1 MHTNIRRAVASAL
14 AAALLST
21 SAGALAEPPSGARDR
36 LVAQAHAAVD
46 DGRLADARELWMAVW
61 RLERSQVAA
70 CNIGALSFRIG
81 DMPAAVRWLSLCK
94 EIMRAPRTPDERALY
109 ESRLVD
115 LARARQ
121 LAGELRIVAPAG
133 ATVTIDGAPV
143 EIEGDKPI
151 PVEPGRRVVRAALD
165 GRTAS
170 AEVDVP
176 RGETREVRL
185 TFPPP
190 PEPQRPE
197 PEAARVAPTG
207 PAAPAGPPAPPP
219 ARPGPNTAIVVGG
232 VGLATTFAAL
242 GGVMLVGAEKRE
254 EAILA
259 SARNAGPNGC
269 FRLSGP
275 VCQHAASARDDMRT
289 FRAIGVAG
297 VITGGAVLA
306 ATLGYTFYPRA
317 QTEVRVSLE
326 GFTVSGVF

>member
-1 MHTNIRRAVASAL
+1 MHRNIRHAVASAL
-14 AAALLST
+14 AVALLST
-21 SAGALAEPPSGARDR
+21 SAGVMAAPPSGARDR
-36 LVAQAHAAVD
+36 LVTQAHTAVD
-46 DGRLADARELWMAVW
+46 EGRLADARDLWMAVW
-61 RLERSQVAA
+61 KLERSQVAA

-94 EIMRAPRTPDERALY
+94 EIMRAPRTPDERALH

-133 ATVTIDGAPV
+133 ATVTIDGAPA

-165 GRTAS
+165 GRTAT

-185 TFPPP
+185 TFSPPA
-190 PEPQRPE
+190 PQRPE
-197 PEAARVAPTG
+197 PEAPR
-207 PAAPAGPPAPPP
+207 AAPAGPAAPPP
-219 ARPGPNTAIVVGG
+219 ARPGPSTAIVVGG
-232 VGLATTFAAL
+232 IGLAASFAAL

-259 SARNAGPNGC
+259 SARAAGPNGC

-306 ATLGYTFYPRA
+306 ATLGYTFYPRGQA
-317 QTEVRVSLE
+317 EVRVSLE

>member
-1 MHTNIRRAVASAL
+1 MHRNIRHAVASAL

-21 SAGALAEPPSGARDR
+21 SAGVMAAPPSGARDR
-36 LVAQAHAAVD
+36 LVTQAHTAVD
-46 DGRLADARELWMAVW
+46 EGRLADARELWMAVW
-61 RLERSQVAA
+61 KLERSQVAA

-94 EIMRAPRTPDERALY
+94 DIMRAPRTPGERALH

-133 ATVTIDGAPV
+133 ATVTIDGAPT
-143 EIEGDKPI
+143 EIEGDRPI

-165 GRTAS
+165 GRTAT

-190 PEPQRPE
+190 PAPQRPE
-197 PEAARVAPTG
+197 PEAPR
-207 PAAPAGPPAPPP
+207 AAPAGPAAPPP
-219 ARPGPNTAIVVGG
+219 ARPGPSTAIVVGG
-232 VGLATTFAAL
+232 VGLAASFAAI

-259 SARNAGPNGC
+259 SARAAGPNGC

-306 ATLGYTFYPRA
+306 ATLGYTFYPRG
-317 QTEVRVSLE
+317 QTEVRVSSE

>member
-1 MHTNIRRAVASAL
+1 MHTNIRRAAASAL
-14 AAALLST
+14 AAALFST
-21 SAGALAEPPSGARDR
+21 SAGALAEPPSGARDQ
-36 LVAQAHAAVD
+36 LVAQAHIAVD

-61 RLERSQVAA
+61 KLERSQVAA

-94 EIMRAPRTPDERALY
+94 EIMRAPRTADERALH

-133 ATVTIDGAPV
+133 ATVTVDGAPA
-143 EIEGDKPI
+143 EIEGDRPI
-151 PVEPGRRVVRAALD
+151 PVEPGRRVVRATLD
-165 GRTAS
+165 DRTATV
-170 AEVDVP
+170 EVDVP
-176 RGETREVRL
+176 RGEAREVRL

-190 PEPQRPE
+190 PAPQRPE
-197 PEAARVAPTG
+197 PEPPR
-207 PAAPAGPPAPPP
+207 AAPAGPPAPPP
-219 ARPGPNTAIVVGG
+219 ARPRPSTAIVVGG

-259 SARNAGPNGC
+259 SAQAAGPNGC

-275 VCQHAASARDDMRT
+275 VCQHAASARDDMRA

-297 VITGGAVLA
+297 VVAGGAVLA
-306 ATLGYTFYPRA
+306 ATLGYTFYPRGQA
-317 QTEVRVSLE
+317 EIRVSSE
-326 GFTVSGVF
+326 GFTISGVF

>member
-1 MHTNIRRAVASAL
+1 MHRNIRHAVASAL

-21 SAGALAEPPSGARDR
+21 SAGVMAAPPSGARDR
-36 LVAQAHAAVD
+36 LVTQAHTAVD
-46 DGRLADARELWMAVW
+46 EGRLADARELWMAVW
-61 RLERSQVAA
+61 KLERSQVAA

-94 EIMRAPRTPDERALY
+94 EIMRAPRTPDERALH

-121 LAGELRIVAPAG
+121 LAGELRVVAPAG
-133 ATVTIDGAPV
+133 ATVTIDGAPA
-143 EIEGDKPI
+143 EIEGDRPI

-165 GRTAS
+165 DRTAT

-190 PEPQRPE
+190 PAPQRPE
-197 PEAARVAPTG
+197 PEAPRAV
-207 PAAPAGPPAPPP
+207 PAGPAAPPP
-219 ARPGPNTAIVVGG
+219 ARPGPSTALVVGG
-232 VGLATTFAAL
+232 VGLAATFAAL

-259 SARNAGPNGC
+259 SARAAGPNGC

-306 ATLGYTFYPRA
+306 ATLGYTFYPRGQA
-317 QTEVRVSLE
+317 EVRVSSE

>member
-1 MHTNIRRAVASAL
+1 MHTNLRHAVASAL

-36 LVAQAHAAVD
+36 LVAQAHTAVD
-46 DGRLADARELWMAVW
+46 EGRLADARELWMAAW
-61 RLERSQVAA
+61 KLERSQVAA

-94 EIMRAPRTPDERALY
+94 EIMRAPRTPDERALH

-121 LAGELRIVAPAG
+121 LAGELRVVAPAG
-133 ATVTIDGAPV
+133 ATVTIDGAPA
-143 EIEGDKPI
+143 EIEGDRPI

-165 GRTAS
+165 GRTAT

-197 PEAARVAPTG
+197 PEAQR
-207 PAAPAGPPAPPP
+207 AAPAGPAAPPP
-219 ARPGPNTAIVVGG
+219 ARPGPSTALVVGG
-232 VGLATTFAAL
+232 VGLSATLAAL

-259 SARNAGPNGC
+259 SARAAGPNGC
-269 FRLSGP
+269 FRLTWP

-306 ATLGYTFYPRA
+306 ATLGYTFYPRG
-317 QTEVRVSLE
+317 QTEVSVSSE
-326 GFTVSGVF
+326 GFAISGVF

>member
-1 MHTNIRRAVASAL
+1 MHTNIRRAAASAL

-61 RLERSQVAA
+61 KLEHSQVAA

-94 EIMRAPRTPDERALY
+94 EIMRAPRTPDERELH

-143 EIEGDKPI
+143 EIEGDRPI

-165 GRTAS
+165 GSTAS

-190 PEPQRPE
+190 PAPQRPE
-197 PEAARVAPTG
+197 PEAPR
-207 PAAPAGPPAPPP
+207 AAPAGPPAPPP
-219 ARPGPNTAIVVGG
+219 ARPGPSTAIVVGG

-259 SARNAGPNGC
+259 SARAAGPNGC

-297 VITGGAVLA
+297 VVAGGAVLA
-306 ATLGYTFYPRA
+306 ATLGYTFYPRG
-317 QTEVRVSLE
+317 QTEVRVSSE

>member
-1 MHTNIRRAVASAL
+1 MHRNLRRAAASAL
-14 AAALLST
+14 TAALLST

-36 LVAQAHAAVD
+36 LVAQAHTAVD
-46 DGRLADARELWMAVW
+46 EGRLADARELWMAVW
-61 RLERSQVAA
+61 KLERSQVAA

-94 EIMRAPRTPDERALY
+94 EIMRAPRTADERALY

-143 EIEGDKPI
+143 QIEGDRPI

-165 GRTAS
+165 GRTAT

-190 PEPQRPE
+190 PAPQRPE
-197 PEAARVAPTG
+197 PEAPR
-207 PAAPAGPPAPPP
+207 AAAVGLAAPPP
-219 ARPGPNTAIVVGG
+219 ARPGPSTAILVGG
-232 VGLATTFAAL
+232 VGLSATFAAL
-242 GGVMLVGAEKRE
+242 GGVMLGGAEKRE

-259 SARNAGPNGC
+259 SARAAGPNGC
-269 FRLSGP
+269 FRLSEP

-297 VITGGAVLA
+297 LITGGAILA
-306 ATLGYTFYPRA
+306 ATLGYTFYPRGEA
-317 QTEVRVSLE
+317 EVRVSLE
-326 GFTVSGVF
+326 SFTISGVF